1 MNLTTNINELRG
13 FSDETPDTIL
23 QFHEYFVLFFI
34 IAKFYHFAFFR
45 LKHPNIIELLGFS
58 NETPDTLCLI
68 YPYMAEGTLK
78 DALVKCKTPEA
89 NFVLSSSQR
98 IGIMKGKTILVKTS
112 FRYLTYS
119 Y

>member
-1 MNLTTNINELRG
+1 ML
-13 FSDETPDTIL
+13 S
-23 QFHEYFVLFFI
+23 
-34 IAKFYHFAFFR
+34 FR

-89 NFVLSSSQR
+89 NFVLSSNQR
-98 IGIMKGKTILVKTS
+98 ISIMKGKTSLVKTS
-112 FRYLTYS
+112 FRYLILVRNHVKLLHVYKSRRGFSKGTVLCGGY
-119 Y
+119 